1 MIGAGLPRT
10 GTSSLTAAMQIL
22 GFGPSFTE
30 ITYNPEY
37 APIFE
42 RHLQAFL
49 MTGSH
54 FAPKGK
60 EESEAIKYVLKG
72 VFRSYKSTFDNPACF
87 FVPELLELF
96 PHARAKRA
104 G

>member
-1 MIGAGLPRT
+1 
-10 GTSSLTAAMQIL
+10 MQIL

-54 FAPKGK
+54 FASKGK
-60 EESEAIKYVLKG
+60 EESEATKYVLKG
-72 VFRSYKSTFDNPACF
+72 VFRGYKSTFDNPACF
-87 FVPELLELF
+87 FVPEIIELF

-104 G
+104 GERWGVV